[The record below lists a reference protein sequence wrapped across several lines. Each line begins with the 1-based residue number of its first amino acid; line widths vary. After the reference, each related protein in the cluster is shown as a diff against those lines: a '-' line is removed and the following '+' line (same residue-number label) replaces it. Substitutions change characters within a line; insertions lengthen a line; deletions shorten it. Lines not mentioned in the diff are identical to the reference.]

1 MKVKIIIMNT
11 FSKLSNGGNEM
22 PSFLLPAVALE
33 PTGEDKKIHFFS
45 GEINKA
51 ER

>member
-1 MKVKIIIMNT
+1 MNT
-11 FSKLSNGGNEM
+11 FSKLSTGGNEM
-22 PSFLLPAVALE
+22 ASFLSPAVALQ
-33 PTGEDKKIHFFS
+33 PACEDKNTFLFFYFFLS